1 MRFSTGVVAALV
13 APMALAFV
21 QPSLTQ
27 KRVAF
32 STSAFDDS
40 TRFSTEQKKAM
51 TELQMA
57 FDLNDGQVSNMFD
70 GPTPLVKERDA
81 CGVGFIANTKSGGEF
96 GTNKVL
102 NEALVALDC
111 MEHRGACGGDDE
123 SGDGAGI
130 MTQIPWKLFDE
141 YRSDD
146 CAKPGV
152 GFAFLPRDPE
162 RREAVKDIM
171 KKVCEANEPDLSA
184 GVKSLSIIQFS
195 GLWLVM
201 WYHLC
206 GNSS

>member
-27 KRVAF
+27 KQVAF

-81 CGVGFIANTKSGGEF
+81 CGVGFIANTKSGGEVSSLYVIDLIF
-96 GTNKVL
+96 HIIFMSFTFINF
-102 NEALVALDC
+102 
-111 MEHRGACGGDDE
+111 
-123 SGDGAGI
+123 S
-130 MTQIPWKLFDE
+130 
-141 YRSDD
+141 
-146 CAKPGV
+146 
-152 GFAFLPRDPE
+152 RD
-162 RREAVKDIM
+162 RRVW
-171 KKVCEANEPDLSA
+171 N
-184 GVKSLSIIQFS
+184 Q
-195 GLWLVM
+195 
-201 WYHLC
+201 
-206 GNSS
+206 